1 MCRVQLINA
10 CRNLEKAVFK
20 SLQNHGQ
27 QIHKKHVRNVSN
39 LDDKKIVGYMYDLS
53 IIALHPEYYHFLKK

>member
-10 CRNLEKAVFK
+10 CMNLEKAVFK

-27 QIHKKHVRNVSN
+27 QIHKKHVRNSN
-39 LDDKKIVGYMYDLS
+39 LDDKKGSWIHV
-53 IIALHPEYYHFLKK
+53 

>member
-10 CRNLEKAVFK
+10 CKNLEKAVFK

-27 QIHKKHVRNVSN
+27 KIDKRPIKN
-39 LDDKKIVGYMYDLS
+39 LNQLDEKKIVGYMYNLS

>member
-27 QIHKKHVRNVSN
+27 QINKKTHK
-39 LDDKKIVGYMYDLS
+39 
-53 IIALHPEYYHFLKK
+53 EC